1 MLNLLEV
8 DQVSR
13 RFALRG
19 GRVLR
24 AVDAV
29 SLTVGAGESVGV
41 VGESGS
47 GKSTLSRMIV
57 RLLDPTEGT
66 IRFEGEPIGAVPA
79 KRFNTHRLRSAIQ
92 LVFQDANDSLDPRLR
107 VADAIAEPL
116 RALPDLRD
124 MSAAARRDRVHEV
137 AAQVDLAA
145 ALLDRY
151 PHQLSGGQKARV
163 GIARALVSRPR
174 LLVLDEPTAALDVS
188 VQATVLALLARL
200 QRELGL
206 AMLFV
211 SHDLNVVRLITRRV
225 VVMRAGQVVEAG
237 PVDQVFQTPTHEYT
251 QALVAA
257 IPAPPVASLATRE
270 KH

>member
-29 SLTVGAGESVGV
+29 SLAVGAGESVGV

-57 RLLDPTEGT
+57 RLLDPTEGA
-66 IRFEGEPIGAVPA
+66 IRFEGEPIGDVPA
-79 KRFNTHRLRSAIQ
+79 KRFNTHPLRSSIQ
-92 LVFQDANDSLDPRLR
+92 MVFQDATDSLDPRLR
-107 VADAIAEPL
+107 VGESIAEPL
-116 RALPDLRD
+116 RALPDLRGLGT
-124 MSAAARRDRVHEV
+124 AARRDRVHEA

-145 ALLDRY
+145 PLLDRY

-188 VQATVLALLARL
+188 VQATVLGLLARL

-225 VVMRAGQVVEAG
+225 VVMRAGQVVESG
-237 PVDQVFQTPTHEYT
+237 PVDQVFQTPAHEYT
-251 QALVAA
+251 RALVAA
-257 IPAPPVASLATRE
+257 IPAPPVARLATRE